1 MKNTLLVRFIWFQ
14 ILWLTMPAIVYSEQR
29 KQPADQSIPV
39 QKINLALRYAG
50 DRLLDISGDT
60 TSPIPPVVVQGA
72 NNFVIDLNHAI
83 LYDSLP
89 TILEESFTRQLINM
103 PYEVTLLGCNSDTI
117 LLGFSS
123 IDVKQGAVPCM
134 GREQEDSCYRLKVT
148 FLPVST
154 AFNNRPLWIG
164 MLALIAAGLILPV
177 IYKQRKRLFGQLS
190 AEEISQANLVTNCI
204 QFGSASLDV
213 GRQTL
218 RLSGQAHKLTYRETK
233 LLSVLAS
240 QPNQVLSRDH
250 LMASVWED
258 EGIVVGRSLD
268 VFISRLRKKLKDDPA
283 VQISN
288 AHGVGYKLE
297 VSA

>member
-1 MKNTLLVRFIWFQ
+1 
-14 ILWLTMPAIVYSEQR
+14 
-29 KQPADQSIPV
+29 
-39 QKINLALRYAG
+39 
-50 DRLLDISGDT
+50 
-60 TSPIPPVVVQGA
+60 
-72 NNFVIDLNHAI
+72 
-83 LYDSLP
+83 
-89 TILEESFTRQLINM
+89 
-103 PYEVTLLGCNSDTI
+103 
-117 LLGFSS
+117 
-123 IDVKQGAVPCM
+123 
-134 GREQEDSCYRLKVT
+134 
-148 FLPVST
+148 
-154 AFNNRPLWIG
+154 
-164 MLALIAAGLILPV
+164 LIAAGLILPV

-297 VSA
+297 VNA